1 MDTVHA
7 ALFQTVAA
15 DLLAEAGGIAC
26 ERQRKLCLRDDLVDE
41 AANHGVFTRA
51 DQIEILA
58 LNLVHHGFHFR
69 EGHDTLDDVAVH
81 HKRRNDIGKALLI
94 NHEVACVGQN
104 RLVQTCNIAQ
114 QIIKA
119 HAGHAA
125 CGILIDAVKRLH
137 DINVMGNLKIRYDGI
152 AEALYLDVVAVVRP
166 DRDGRVNDVRDHIH
180 DLAQFLLRLGL
191 LLFQFG
197 AALVVGLDLGV
208 VFINLLLQFRFLRL
222 IRFFQLAIK
231 RTVCLRQLVAGSLQ
245 LLTFLLR
252 STLFR
257 VETDGGVYKRQL
269 CILKLFADIFA
280 DSVRILP

>member
-1 MDTVHA
+1 M
-7 ALFQTVAA
+7 Q
-15 DLLAEAGGIAC
+15 AGN
-26 ERQRKLCLRDDLVDE
+26 V
-41 AANHGVFTRA
+41 
-51 DQIEILA
+51 
-58 LNLVHHGFHFR
+58 
-69 EGHDTLDDVAVH
+69 
-81 HKRRNDIGKALLI
+81 
-94 NHEVACVGQN
+94 
-104 RLVQTCNIAQ
+104 AQ

-119 HAGHAA
+119 HTGHAA
-125 CGILIDAVKRLH
+125 CGILVDAVKGLH
-137 DINVMGNLKIRYDGI
+137 DIDVVGNLKIGHDRLS
-152 AEALYLDVVAVVRP
+152 EALYLDIAAVVRA
-166 DRDGRVNDVRDHIH
+166 DGDGGVDDVRDHVH
-180 DLAQFLLRLGL
+180 HLAQLVLGLGL
-191 LLFQFG
+191 LLFKLR

-257 VETDGGVYKRQL
+257 VETDGIVYKRQL